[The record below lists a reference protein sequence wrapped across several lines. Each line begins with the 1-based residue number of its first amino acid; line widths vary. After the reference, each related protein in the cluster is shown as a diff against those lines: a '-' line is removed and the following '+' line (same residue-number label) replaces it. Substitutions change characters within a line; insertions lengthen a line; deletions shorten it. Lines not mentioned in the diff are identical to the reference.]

1 MIQLALLKARNL
13 VLIFDLECHLS
24 TLWPENKTKEPF
36 KPKIIYEKLLSFYK
50 IKSVVLA
57 WKWWKWT
64 SKSPKTI
71 SRIPK
76 FVWKKPR
83 FWWSFFFGPILKAS
97 TGPIIPKLKPKYF
110 KTTLK
115 FVKIIHKNTTTTK
128 VMSIY
133 ISIYIPK
140 DWKFPNYSKKRKW
153 KVPKKIVKVVSV
165 ERFFVCP
172 SKIAE
177 SQDLT

>member
-1 MIQLALLKARNL
+1 MVI
-13 VLIFDLECHLS
+13 
-24 TLWPENKTKEPF
+24 
-36 KPKIIYEKLLSFYK
+36 
-50 IKSVVLA
+50 
-57 WKWWKWT
+57 
-64 SKSPKTI
+64 
-71 SRIPK
+71 
-76 FVWKKPR
+76 
-83 FWWSFFFGPILKAS
+83 FFGPILKAS
-97 TGPIIPKLKPKYF
+97 TGLLIPKLKPKYF

-177 SQDLT
+177 SQDLTLNGRFWFSYVKKNEQGKLCCTLTQTWKISLITAHLPKTCCTLIEVAAHYSKFAAH